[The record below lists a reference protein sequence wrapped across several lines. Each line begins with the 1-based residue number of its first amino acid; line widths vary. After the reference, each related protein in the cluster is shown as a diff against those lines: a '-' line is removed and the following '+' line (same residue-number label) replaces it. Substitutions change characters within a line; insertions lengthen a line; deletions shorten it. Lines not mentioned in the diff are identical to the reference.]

1 MSKNTEKLVKDL
13 DENEYDVL
21 EDIQDEDFVFVVNS
35 SGQLKGISWP
45 ATLEDEDEVDPNI
58 EDLIAYMV
66 KKVSDNARPPNTTL
80 H

>member
-1 MSKNTEKLVKDL
+1 MSKNIEKLVDL
-13 DENEYDVL
+13 ETEEYDVL
-21 EDIQDEDFVFVVNS
+21 EDIQDDDFVFVVNG

-45 ATLEDEDEVDPNI
+45 TTLEDEDEVDPNI

-66 KKVSDNARPPNTTL
+66 KKVSENSRPPDATL